1 LLIVVDGGSG
11 IDIVRISTVHGVTA
25 VDIDLVVAADSVA
38 TVNSVTAG
46 DCVATVD
53 GISAVDVVV
62 DGLVDRVAAVD
73 VDGVARVG
81 VARVNNIRVAAV
93 VDVGVER
100 LVDVRVVVVGHSAVN
115 VDIVVLNII
124 NNGVEVIVNS
134 VVVVVDNRRRGALA
148 TSLSLGTIVI
158 AARAASMVI
167 TASMSA
173 VRE

>member
-1 LLIVVDGGSG
+1 MIVVDGGSG
-11 IDIVRISTVHGVTA
+11 VDIVRISTVHGVTT

-38 TVNSVTAG
+38 TV

-53 GISAVDVVV
+53 GVSAVDVV

-81 VARVNNIRVAAV
+81 VARVNNICVAAV
-93 VDVGVER
+93 VDVGVGVER

-115 VDIVVLNII
+115 VHIVVLNVI
-124 NNGVEVIVNS
+124 NNGVEVIVNI
-134 VVVVVDNRRRGALA
+134 VVVIVDNRRRRALT
-148 TSLSLGTIVI
+148 TSLSLGTIVMATM
-158 AARAASMVI
+158 AAGMVI
-167 TASMSA
+167 TAGMSA